1 MNLTLLIFLLA
12 TSIFASDPVI
22 KSLHT
27 YPNNNLTK
35 IPVIRMG
42 TSDKLTVEF
51 DVEAE
56 HEPSF
61 NIKFKFCD
69 ANWNPYENLLLEGI
83 GENVLYNVYLERLPH
98 TTQGAEY
105 HVKEKFPKQN
115 IKFNVSG
122 KWIYFITDTFDEDIV
137 YDWGKFYVVENIV
150 NIKSQFNKWRREGR
164 ISNNNA
170 RDRTIN
176 LKAGFE
182 LPDSL
187 IPFRVNYVEIIK
199 NMELDNPINIEKD
212 AFAKNKSYEWDG
224 ANNFEFGIR
233 DLEPGNEYRQVNLR
247 DKNKFQFPNTRAQF
261 DGIEYSRFYK
271 LGNKDLNGGF
281 KLLDKNNEYS
291 DYLVAEFQFK
301 PHDDVYDD
309 IYIVGSFTN
318 WEVLPWYKLD
328 AKEDFYSINL
338 ELKRG
343 IYDYQYVTGKS
354 VSDAYEDRVENID
367 WRIFEGN
374 YWDTENVYSI
384 FLYYKSPEKGE
395 YDKII
400 GFKQIVR

>member
-1 MNLTLLIFLLA
+1 M
-12 TSIFASDPVI
+12 
-22 KSLHT
+22 
-27 YPNNNLTK
+27 
-35 IPVIRMG
+35 MG
-42 TSDKLTVEF
+42 TSDKLTIEF

-69 ANWNPYENLLLEGI
+69 ADWNPYDNLLLEGI

-105 HVKEKFPKQN
+105 HAREKFPQKN
-115 IKFNVSG
+115 IKFNLSG
-122 KWIYFITDTFDEDIV
+122 KWMYFITDPFDEEII
-137 YDWGKFYVVENIV
+137 YQWGKFYVVENIV
-150 NIKSQFNKWRREGR
+150 KIKTKFNQWRREGS
-164 ISNNNA
+164 ISKNNA

-176 LKAGFE
+176 LKTEFD

-187 IPFRVNYVEIIK
+187 SPFNVNYVEIIK
-199 NMELDNPINIEKD
+199 NMEIEYPLKLQKD
-212 AFAKNKSYEWDG
+212 AFAKNRSYDWNG
-224 ANNFEFGIR
+224 ANNFVFGIN

-247 DKNKFQFPNTRAQF
+247 DKNKYQYPNTRAQF
-261 DGIEYSRFYK
+261 DGIEYSRFYQ

-281 KLLDKNNEYS
+281 KLLDKYNEYS
-291 DYLVAEFQFK
+291 DYIVAEFQFK
-301 PHDDVYDD
+301 PHEDIFDE
-309 IYIVGSFTN
+309 IYIVGAFTN

-328 AKEDFYSINL
+328 KKEDLYSINL

-343 IYDYQYVTGKS
+343 IYDYQYVTGEI

-367 WRIFEGN
+367 WRVFEGN

-400 GFKQIVR
+400 GYKQIVR